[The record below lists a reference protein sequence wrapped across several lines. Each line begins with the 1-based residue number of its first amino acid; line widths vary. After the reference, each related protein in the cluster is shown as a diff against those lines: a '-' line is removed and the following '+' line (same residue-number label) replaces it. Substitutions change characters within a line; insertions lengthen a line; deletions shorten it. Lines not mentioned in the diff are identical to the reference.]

1 MSEVT
6 STVRGLVGLNEH
18 WKNTNNA
25 QITSPRSRRATRN
38 NKEWRAHTR
47 TNKSNNKNKIKKE
60 QQKKKKKTL
69 KFSICLKQKT
79 VAPYDTRINLQFFF
93 YCLHNLNTQ
102 VLMQT

>member
-38 NKEWRAHTR
+38 NKEWRAHTH
-47 TNKSNNKNKIKKE
+47 KQIKQQE
-60 QQKKKKKTL
+60 QDQEGAAEEEEED
-69 KFSICLKQKT
+69 FE
-79 VAPYDTRINLQFFF
+79 A
-93 YCLHNLNTQ
+93 LHLSEAENSRALWHPH
-102 VLMQT
+102 